1 MTRRIRVLLEDNQ
14 SRSICVRMYEDGV
27 DTHATVKKNPYL
39 LLVRSLNDHLSV
51 VCPGIGH
58 AVYRESMLYR
68 CSQHP
73 PSISILVDV
82 LDNFHFLEE
91 VRAYIYI
98 KKIVQEKLDCCYVPI
113 GSFLMSEPLQAHLRG
128 SFV

>member
-1 MTRRIRVLLEDNQ
+1 MTRRIRVVLEDNR
-14 SRSICVRMYEDGV
+14 SRFICVWMYEDGT
-27 DTHATVKKNPYL
+27 DTHATVKKRPYL
-39 LLVRSLNDHLSV
+39 PLVRSLNDHLSF

-68 CSQHP
+68 CPQHT

-82 LDNFHFLEE
+82 LGNFHFLEE
-91 VRAYIYI
+91 LRAYIYI
-98 KKIVQEKLDCCYVPI
+98 KKILQQKLGCCFVPI

-128 SFV
+128 IFV